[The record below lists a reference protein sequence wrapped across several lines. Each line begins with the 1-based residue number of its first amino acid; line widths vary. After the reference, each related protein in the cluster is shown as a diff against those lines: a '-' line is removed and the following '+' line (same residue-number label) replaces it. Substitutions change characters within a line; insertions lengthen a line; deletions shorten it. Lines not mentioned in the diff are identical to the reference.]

1 MHHSSS
7 KSESVFWRLQ
17 FPDGRGY
24 LIPLQSSKLASR
36 GLSVYNAQGLKAK
49 LLKQFLK
56 AGLGSGILP
65 PFLPKF
71 SPSQAGDSS
80 GGGGID
86 RFLLDRL
93 AAQFNGEK
101 VAFAVSLG
109 TPGAHRKPVIQIMDY
124 QGEILGYAKIA
135 GSENTIELIE
145 NEADTLR
152 SLSRLEVSSFIFP
165 RLIHS
170 GRWNG
175 SAVCIQSSP
184 GEKSRPAPKEM
195 VPAYLAILKELAE
208 VNPQQLTLDA
218 SGYWKEILN
227 RSERLQNPYYAH
239 VLEQGI
245 LKIQEWVGKEKV
257 YFHFRHGDFASWNMK
272 RVGAKVFIFDWEYA
286 SPEAPA
292 GWDLFHFWVQTLSLL
307 RKWKPG
313 KIYRAFE
320 QDERFRRSLI
330 DYLQH
335 LGLDHQQI
343 HPLLLLYLLERLS
356 FYAAEDP
363 GNFSALRPLA
373 ALTTLLV
380 YRDQLA

>member
-1 MHHSSS
+1 MNHSGS
-7 KSESVFWRLQ
+7 KNDLSFWRFQLS
-17 FPDGRGY
+17 DGRGHWIT
-24 LIPLQSSKLASR
+24 LESPKLAAR
-36 GLSVYNAQGLKAK
+36 GLEVYNTQGLKAK
-49 LLKQFLK
+49 LLKRFLK
-56 AGLGSGILP
+56 AGLRSGILP

-71 SPSQAGDSS
+71 SPPGDGESS
-80 GGGGID
+80 GNGGIG
-86 RFLLDRL
+86 RLLLDRL
-93 AAQFNGEK
+93 AAQFAGEK

-109 TPGAHRKPVIQIMDY
+109 TPGAHRKPVVQIMNRR
-124 QGEILGYAKIA
+124 GEILGYAKIA
-135 GSENTIELIE
+135 GGENTIPLIE
-145 NEADTLR
+145 NEVETLR
-152 SLSRLEVSSFIFP
+152 SLSRLEVSSFTFP
-165 RLIHS
+165 RLLHS

-208 VNPQQLTLDA
+208 VNPQQLTLGA
-218 SGYWKEILN
+218 SGYWKGILN
-227 RSERLQNPYYAH
+227 RSGRLQNPYYAH

-245 LKIQEWVGKEKV
+245 SKIQEWVGKEKV
-257 YFHFRHGDFASWNMK
+257 YFHFRHGDFAPWNMK
-272 RVGAKVFIFDWEYA
+272 RVGDIIFIFDWEYA

-307 RKWKPG
+307 KKWKPG
-313 KIYRAFE
+313 KIYQGFW
-320 QDERFRRSLI
+320 QDEWVRRSLT

-335 LGLDHQQI
+335 LSLDHRQI
-343 HPLLLLYLLERLS
+343 HPLLLLYLLDRLS

-363 GNFSALRPLA
+363 SNFQALQPLA